1 MDPNDIN
8 NKRLRFDWLIP
19 ALIHPRK
26 TFQKIVE
33 FEKPVWLTPLLLL
46 SLLALLACVI
56 AGPIQREAIING
68 ASLPAN
74 FQYYT
79 ADQQAEFLSAQ
90 SSQSS
95 FLFTFIFPIVKSLLQ
110 IWAGWFLLSI
120 FLHLSLTLAGSRT
133 QSLHSYNLV
142 AWSMLPLAFRQIIQ
156 MAAMLFSHTLITN
169 AGLSGFISGSGG
181 AALLAGIL
189 AQIDIYFIWQIIL
202 LFIGVIPLSSLS
214 RSKAWGGTALSLV
227 VVILLSAL
235 PRLISSLLSGLSLG
249 GLF

>member
-1 MDPNDIN
+1 
-8 NKRLRFDWLIP
+8 
-19 ALIHPRK
+19 
-26 TFQKIVE
+26 
-33 FEKPVWLTPLLLL
+33 
-46 SLLALLACVI
+46 
-56 AGPIQREAIING
+56 
-68 ASLPAN
+68 
-74 FQYYT
+74 
-79 ADQQAEFLSAQ
+79 
-90 SSQSS
+90 
-95 FLFTFIFPIVKSLLQ
+95 
-110 IWAGWFLLSI
+110 
-120 FLHLSLTLAGSRT
+120 
-133 QSLHSYNLV
+133 
-142 AWSMLPLAFRQIIQ
+142 MLPLAFRQIIQ

>member
-1 MDPNDIN
+1 
-8 NKRLRFDWLIP
+8 
-19 ALIHPRK
+19 
-26 TFQKIVE
+26 
-33 FEKPVWLTPLLLL
+33 
-46 SLLALLACVI
+46 
-56 AGPIQREAIING
+56 
-68 ASLPAN
+68 LPAN